1 MDQKEKELYT
11 QLLEKLNRAE
21 KKAKYYES
29 LLQKNGISYAFNY
42 AEEKMV
48 NEPKHGTEIRSESTN
63 TAQIPVY
70 EPITNQ
76 HIALFR
82 SIFKGR
88 EEFYAKRT
96 QYKTYT
102 RPC

>member
-29 LLQKNGISYAFNY
+29 LLQKNGISYAFIY

-48 NEPKHGTEIRSESTN
+48 NDIC
-63 TAQIPVY
+63 Q
-70 EPITNQ
+70 
-76 HIALFR
+76 
-82 SIFKGR
+82 
-88 EEFYAKRT
+88 
-96 QYKTYT
+96 
-102 RPC
+102 